1 MSAIIPAILPASREE
16 LAQKLLLLQGVATEV
31 QIDVI
36 DGKYAAAPAS
46 WPYAEGDSVPQED
59 ELVTLT
65 GPIRFEIDLMAR
77 TPEEVLGSW
86 MRAGA
91 HRLTVH
97 AESTA
102 QLSELVSSMRTKY
115 GHDKEFAPGLFSFGL
130 AIGMATETAL
140 IEPYL
145 SECDYIQFMGITT
158 IGKQG
163 QMFDSRVIPKIA
175 AFHRKYPDMPIQVD
189 GGVSL
194 ENIPQLL
201 RAGASRLVVGS
212 AFWRAQDPKSE
223 LTKMMQLAQTSGL
236 FG

>member
-1 MSAIIPAILPASREE
+1 MSAIVPAILPASREE
-16 LAQKLLLLQGVATEV
+16 LTQKLLLLQGVATEV

-36 DGKYAAAPAS
+36 DGKYADAPAT
-46 WPYAEGDSVPQED
+46 WPYAENNPIPEED
-59 ELVTLT
+59 ELVALT
-65 GPIRFEIDLMAR
+65 GPIHFEIDLMALS
-77 TPEEVLGSW
+77 PEDVLGSW

-97 AESTA
+97 AESTQ
-102 QLSELVSSMRTKY
+102 QLPALVSSLRTKY

-130 AIGMATETAL
+130 AVGMATETSL

-145 SECDYIQFMGITT
+145 SECDYIQFMGITS

-163 QMFDSRVIPKIA
+163 QLFDPQVIPKIA

-212 AFWRAQDPKSE
+212 AFWRAEDPKSE
-223 LTKMMQLAQTSGL
+223 LNKMMQLAQVSGL